1 MTMDPCSIAR
11 RLGRAVD
18 GLRFGPPVAH
28 VYNPL
33 IYAAEA
39 HIEYLDR
46 YCRPGTEVLLLG
58 MNPGPWG
65 MAQTGVPFG
74 EVSLVRDWLGIRDG
88 VDRPG
93 AEHPKRPIQGF
104 DCRRSEVSGQRL
116 WGWARDRFGSPEA
129 FFARFFV
136 WNYCPLAFLEES
148 GRNRT
153 PDRLPAKE
161 RKPLFEGLRPRPG
174 GYYRIYPAFD
184 GAGGGQVRS
193 RSGPRRGGRQ
203 GGSREHPAP
212 QPGQPG
218 GEPGLGGTD
227 REATAGVW
235 GGFLTTDYTDKNGF
249 FLTTFLSVT

>member
-39 HIEYLDR
+39 HGEYLDR

-88 VDRPG
+88 VGPPASRASQAP
-93 AEHPKRPIQGF
+93 HP
-104 DCRRSEVSGQRL
+104 
-116 WGWARDRFGSPEA
+116 RF
-129 FFARFFV
+129 
-136 WNYCPLAFLEES
+136 
-148 GRNRT
+148 
-153 PDRLPAKE
+153 RLPAQRGE
-161 RKPLFEGLRPRPG
+161 R
-174 GYYRIYPAFD
+174 
-184 GAGGGQVRS
+184 
-193 RSGPRRGGRQ
+193 
-203 GGSREHPAP
+203 
-212 QPGQPG
+212 
-218 GEPGLGGTD
+218 
-227 REATAGVW
+227 
-235 GGFLTTDYTDKNGF
+235 
-249 FLTTFLSVT
+249 

>member
-1 MTMDPCSIAR
+1 MTKDPCSIAR
-11 RLGRAVD
+11 RLGLAVD

-39 HIEYLDR
+39 HIEYLER

-74 EVSLVRDWLGIRDG
+74 EVSLVRNWLGIRDG
-88 VDRPG
+88 VNCPR

-104 DCRRSEVSGQRL
+104 ACRRSEVSGQRL
-116 WGWARDRFGSPEA
+116 WGWAQDRFGTPEA

-136 WNYCPLAFLEES
+136 WNYCPLAFLEDS

-161 RKPLFEGLRPRPG
+161 RKPLFQVCDRALAEITGYIRPSIVLGVGKFGAARARDVLGAKVEVGSILHPSPANPAANRGWAKQIEKQLRAFGIEVGIGLSQRSPRAQ
-174 GYYRIYPAFD
+174 R
-184 GAGGGQVRS
+184 
-193 RSGPRRGGRQ
+193 
-203 GGSREHPAP
+203 
-212 QPGQPG
+212 
-218 GEPGLGGTD
+218 
-227 REATAGVW
+227 
-235 GGFLTTDYTDKNGF
+235 
-249 FLTTFLSVT
+249 